1 MIGPLFLLLL
11 AICMVAGIVLMIRGF
26 VMFKDSS
33 KSRMQFL
40 ISNLIFLLPRE
51 TIIITFLW
59 GLYVYGLGLIS
70 IIIGIFE
77 FLLLLFFA
85 FKLIGKTASP
95 SIRNLSM
102 CFSIFFLLCL
112 IISTFFLSLSEM
124 PPNSSTSVFNC
135 FQYNYFDGYTYK
147 VDNGEITIVKYSP
160 FKNDFEKDIVIP
172 SVIEGKPVTQIDA
185 FAFHENS
192 QLTSVTIPGS
202 VRSIGDGAFSESWSL
217 QTVTISEGVT
227 SLGSGVFEDSKSLTH
242 VTLPAS
248 LTSIDENPFSYCSQ
262 LTEINVSP
270 ENSEFSTV
278 DGILYTKNLDK
289 IIAYPGGREG
299 DFIIPDSVEDLGIDA
314 FGGCYDLTGVT
325 ISSNVRTIGERA
337 FFGCSSLQEIVI
349 PEGVTSIGDDAFYNR
364 GTLVIHCNEG
374 SYAEAYA
381 EENKIEYELIEE

>member
-1 MIGPLFLLLL
+1 
-11 AICMVAGIVLMIRGF
+11 MVAGIVLMIRGF
-26 VMFKDSS
+26 VKFKDSS

-40 ISNLIFLLPRE
+40 ISNLIFLVPRE

-59 GLYVYGLGLIS
+59 GLYVYGWGRVS

-85 FKLIGKTASP
+85 YTLIGKTASP
-95 SIRNLSM
+95 SFRNLSM
-102 CFSIFFLLCL
+102 CFSIFFLLSL
-112 IISTFFLSLSEM
+112 IISAFFLSQSET

-135 FQYNYFDGYTYK
+135 FQFNYFDGYSYK
-147 VDNGEITIVKYSP
+147 VDNGEITIVKYSL
-160 FKNDFEKDIVIP
+160 FKNDLEKDIVIP

-227 SLGSGVFEDSKSLTH
+227 SIGSGVFKFSKSLTS

-270 ENSEFSTV
+270 ENSEFSSV

-299 DFIIPDSVEDLGIDA
+299 DFIVPDSVEDIGISA
-314 FGGCYDLTGVT
+314 FEGCKELNSVT
-325 ISSNVRTIGERA
+325 ISGNVRTISDRA
-337 FFGCSSLQEIVI
+337 FSGCSSLQEIEI
-349 PEGVTSIGDDAFYNR
+349 PEGVTSIGDNAFPNR
-364 GTLVIHCNEG
+364 DTLVIHCNEG
-374 SYAEAYA
+374 SYAQAYA
-381 EENKIEYELIEE
+381 EANKIKYELIKE